1 MKPNS
6 DQNAR
11 VGQVRKKSFFTSLN
25 LNSIVSRIDN
35 QTHIITDLET
45 K

>member
-1 MKPNS
+1 MKPTS

-11 VGQVRKKSFFTSLN
+11 VGQVRKKSFFKSIN
-25 LNSIVSRIDN
+25 LNNIISRIDN
-35 QTHIITDLET
+35 QPRIVSDLET